1 MRESAPENSTH
12 TQTHIEMG
20 EQKKLSTK
28 NEGEKKKEMKIAD
41 EVIYCRE
48 TKYKQID
55 VYFDSSRIFIVFNK
69 RC

>member
-1 MRESAPENSTH
+1 
-12 TQTHIEMG
+12 MG